1 MMAAGEISPGTVRV
15 GRPRDPAIDVAVLEA
30 TLAAL
35 FSVGYT
41 RLSLED
47 VARQAGTTKPA
58 IRRRWPGRSHLVLAA
73 LGSRLG
79 AIKAPDTGCTLCDLD
94 ECLKLFARAFRCI
107 SPDVLGPLLADCA
120 GDPELRQ
127 TFMTTL
133 FDPPRTAVQRTLARA
148 YERGDLREEVDP
160 AIVLD
165 LLGSFVYYRVLFS
178 HLPIDDREIEHAV
191 ETLLRGVARD
201 YKQLLEHSRR
211 TSATSEM
218 HSLHA

>member
-1 MMAAGEISPGTVRV
+1 MMAASETSPGVVRV
-15 GRPRDPAIDVAVLEA
+15 GRPRDSAIDVAVLEA
-30 TLAAL
+30 TLTAL

-58 IRRRWPGRSHLVLAA
+58 IRRRWPGRPHLVLAA
-73 LGSRLG
+73 LASRLG
-79 AIKAPDTGCTLCDLD
+79 TVKAPDTGCTLCDLY
-94 ECLKLFARAFRCI
+94 ECLKLFAQAFQCI

-120 GDPELRQ
+120 GAPELRE
-127 TFMTTL
+127 TFMATL
-133 FDPPRTAVQRTLARA
+133 FEPPRTAVEWTLANA
-148 YERGDLREEVDP
+148 YERGDLRKEVDP

-178 HLPIDDREIEHAV
+178 HLPVDDREIERAV
-191 ETLLRGVARD
+191 DTLLRGVAGD
-201 YKQLLEHSRR
+201 YDHLLEHSRQA
-211 TSATSEM
+211 SALSEM